1 MVSEEQNVEVTKGDI
16 VRIHSKLDAITSD
29 VNGLKVDVMAI
40 KVEMKLRSI
49 AVESWIHPIKDLIFD
64 FVKIG
69 IVAVVTWVL
78 VKQ

>member
-1 MVSEEQNVEVTKGDI
+1 MISEEQNVEVTKGDI

>member
-1 MVSEEQNVEVTKGDI
+1 MISEEQNVEVTKGDI

-69 IVAVVTWVL
+69 IVAAVT
-78 VKQ
+78 

>member
-1 MVSEEQNVEVTKGDI
+1 MISEEQNVEVTKGDI

-69 IVAVVTWVL
+69 IVAAVTWVL

>member
-1 MVSEEQNVEVTKGDI
+1 MISEEQNVEVTKGDI

-49 AVESWIHPIKDLIFD
+49 AVESWIHPVKDLIFD

-69 IVAVVTWVL
+69 IVAAVTWVL

>member
-1 MVSEEQNVEVTKGDI
+1 MVLEEQNVEVTKGDI

-49 AVESWIHPIKDLIFD
+49 AVESWIHPVKDLIFD

-69 IVAVVTWVL
+69 IVAAVTWVL

>member
-1 MVSEEQNVEVTKGDI
+1 MVLEEQNVEVTKGDI

-69 IVAVVTWVL
+69 IVAAVTWVL